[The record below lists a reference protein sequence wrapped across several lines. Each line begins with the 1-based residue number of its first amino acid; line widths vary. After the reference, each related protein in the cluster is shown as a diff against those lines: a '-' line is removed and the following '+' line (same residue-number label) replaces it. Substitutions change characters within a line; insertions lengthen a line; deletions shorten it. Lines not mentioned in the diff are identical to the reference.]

1 MLIDRHPTGESSNCC
16 VSLERRNTVNGME
29 GLVAL
34 LIPIVALLGITFI
47 LAYVA
52 KIRHATRKEMQET
65 IRTALD
71 KGQELSPEVIEQLSG
86 PKKGRAHNLKIGI
99 IWIAVALGTVAFG
112 FGIPDDEATH
122 IFAGMAAIPLFIG
135 LGYVLISRVASED

>member
-1 MLIDRHPTGESSNCC
+1 MS
-16 VSLERRNTVNGME
+16 GME

-34 LIPIVALLGITFI
+34 FIPIVSLLGITFI

-52 KIRHATRKEMQET
+52 KLRHATRKDMQET

-86 PKKGRAHNLKIGI
+86 PKKGRAHNLKVGI
-99 IWIAVALGTVAFG
+99 IWIAVALGLVAFG

-122 IFAGMAAIPLFIG
+122 VFAGMSALPFFIG
-135 LGYVLISRVASED
+135 LAYVLISRVASED